1 MNVRQARIAGIPLA
15 TDLAPLVEIAPQL
28 VLVFGSVKPLT
39 TKDGLLAVDEAKLA
53 QVLASDAGAVEALF
67 NPRRDG
73 GRTAASDPGIA
84 FTLDAIRDKAIATD
98 GVIDRVTKSLDS
110 RKATLLEQL
119 ENVETREDAYR
130 ARLEKQYSSLDARLA
145 AFKATQTYLEQ
156 QIKLWTNQGND

>member
-1 MNVRQARIAGIPLA
+1 MREQFIDAAGTPG
-15 TDLAPLVEIAPQL
+15 APAII
-28 VLVFGSVKPLT
+28 
-39 TKDGLLAVDEAKLA
+39 GLMK
-53 QVLASDAGAVEALF
+53 G
-67 NPRRDG
+67 RRGEG
-73 GRTAASDPGIA
+73 GTAASDPVTA
-84 FTLDAIRDKAIATD
+84 FTRDASRDKAIATD
-98 GVIDRVTKSLDS
+98 GVIDRVPKSLAS